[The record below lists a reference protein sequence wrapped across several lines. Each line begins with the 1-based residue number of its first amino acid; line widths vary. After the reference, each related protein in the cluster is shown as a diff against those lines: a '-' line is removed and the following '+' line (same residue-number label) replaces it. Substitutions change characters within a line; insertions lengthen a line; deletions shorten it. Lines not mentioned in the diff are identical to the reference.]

1 MDLNVQK
8 CGHYFT
14 YPYFQAKNH
23 DKNGLKKTTNSR
35 LYTMFENIKN
45 VSFLNAFESYNLF
58 TARILRNP

>member
-8 CGHYFT
+8 SGHYFT

-23 DKNGLKKTTNSR
+23 DKNGLKKT
-35 LYTMFENIKN
+35 
-45 VSFLNAFESYNLF
+45 FLNAFESYNLF